1 MKQMWGYRCLKK
13 DQFYKNVSDHAHYW
27 SVVFLCVIL
36 YAYPSWIFRS
46 STSLQAFIQQ
56 FGKYAVMIFVL
67 LQVIQVI
74 IPILP
79 GGDLSVAGMLMFG
92 NGFGLLYSCIG
103 LVIGEAIGFLLVRY
117 YGVAL
122 SSYFIA
128 KKSIRN
134 LMNCCQENE
143 RYQKSTSRYLA
154 ASFAARRLDLSSSWF
169 DEIIFREFMQIVI
182 FLKPWSVGVYSM
194 IMLFLF
200 IKRKVI
206 YNVKKD
212 VGVWKK

>member
-1 MKQMWGYRCLKK
+1 MPIIGL
-13 DQFYKNVSDHAHYW
+13 FFFFV
-27 SVVFLCVIL
+27 LIL
-36 YAYPSWIFRS
+36 YAYHHGIFRS

-79 GGDLSVAGMLMFG
+79 GGISSVAGMLMVG

-117 YGVAL
+117 YGVAFVQLIL
-122 SSYFIA
+122 SP
-128 KKSIRN
+128 KK
-134 LMNCCQENE
+134 
-143 RYQKSTSRYLA
+143 YQK
-154 ASFAARRLDLSSSWF
+154 F
-169 DEIIFREFMQIVI
+169 DELLTIKTKDIKKVLVVTLLLPFAPDDLICLVAGLTKLSFREFMQIVI

-200 IKRKVI
+200 HQAQ
-206 YNVKKD
+206 
-212 VGVWKK
+212 GHL

>member
-1 MKQMWGYRCLKK
+1 MSKKGSVLQKCL
-13 DQFYKNVSDHAHYW
+13 QIMPIIGLLFFFV
-27 SVVFLCVIL
+27 LIL
-36 YAYPSWIFRS
+36 YAYHHGIFRS
-46 STSLQAFIQQ
+46 STSLQVFIQQ

-79 GGDLSVAGMLMFG
+79 GGISSVAGMLMFG

-117 YGVAL
+117 YGVAFGQLIL
-122 SSYFIA
+122 SP
-128 KKSIRN
+128 KK
-134 LMNCCQENE
+134 
-143 RYQKSTSRYLA
+143 YQK
-154 ASFAARRLDLSSSWF
+154 F
-169 DEIIFREFMQIVI
+169 DELLTRKTKDIKKVLVVTLLLPFAPDDLICLVAGLTKLSFREFMQIVI

-200 IKRKVI
+200 HQAQ
-206 YNVKKD
+206 
-212 VGVWKK
+212 GHL

>member
-1 MKQMWGYRCLKK
+1 MSKKGSVLQKCL
-13 DQFYKNVSDHAHYW
+13 QIMPIIGLFFFFV
-27 SVVFLCVIL
+27 LIL
-36 YAYPSWIFRS
+36 YAYHHGIFRS

-79 GGDLSVAGMLMFG
+79 GGISSVAGMLMFG

-117 YGVAL
+117 YGVAFVQLKKVLVVTLLLPFAPDDLICLVAGLTKL
-122 SSYFIA
+122 S
-128 KKSIRN
+128 
-134 LMNCCQENE
+134 
-143 RYQKSTSRYLA
+143 
-154 ASFAARRLDLSSSWF
+154 
-169 DEIIFREFMQIVI
+169 FREFMQIVI

-200 IKRKVI
+200 HQAQ
-206 YNVKKD
+206 
-212 VGVWKK
+212 GHL

>member
-1 MKQMWGYRCLKK
+1 MSKKGSVLQKCL
-13 DQFYKNVSDHAHYW
+13 QIMPIIGLLFFFV
-27 SVVFLCVIL
+27 LIL
-36 YAYPSWIFRS
+36 YAYHHGIFRS

-79 GGDLSVAGMLMFG
+79 GGISSVAGMLMFG

-117 YGVAL
+117 YGVAFVQLIL
-122 SSYFIA
+122 SS
-128 KKSIRN
+128 KK
-134 LMNCCQENE
+134 
-143 RYQKSTSRYLA
+143 YQK
-154 ASFAARRLDLSSSWF
+154 F
-169 DEIIFREFMQIVI
+169 DELLTRKTKDIKKVLVVTLLLPFAPDDLICLVAGLTKLSFREFMQIVI

-200 IKRKVI
+200 HQAQ
-206 YNVKKD
+206 
-212 VGVWKK
+212 GHL

>member
-1 MKQMWGYRCLKK
+1 MSKKGSVLQKCL
-13 DQFYKNVSDHAHYW
+13 QIMPIIGLFFFFV
-27 SVVFLCVIL
+27 LIL
-36 YAYPSWIFRS
+36 YAYHHWIFRS

-79 GGDLSVAGMLMFG
+79 GGISSVAGMLMFG

-117 YGVAL
+117 YGVAFVQLIL
-122 SSYFIA
+122 SP
-128 KKSIRN
+128 KK
-134 LMNCCQENE
+134 
-143 RYQKSTSRYLA
+143 YQK
-154 ASFAARRLDLSSSWF
+154 F
-169 DEIIFREFMQIVI
+169 DELLTRKTKDIKKVLVVTLLLPFAPDDLICLVAGLTKLSFREFMQIVI

-200 IKRKVI
+200 HQAQ
-206 YNVKKD
+206 
-212 VGVWKK
+212 GHL